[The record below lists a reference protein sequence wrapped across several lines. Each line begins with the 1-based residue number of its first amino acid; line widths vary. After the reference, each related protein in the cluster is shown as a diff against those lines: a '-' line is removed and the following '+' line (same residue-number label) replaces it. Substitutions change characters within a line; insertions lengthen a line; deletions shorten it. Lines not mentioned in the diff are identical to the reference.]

1 MPKYKINEGII
12 DGFLKMV
19 TNAAIK
25 KKDKMIQRKLQFDP
39 ELKRLVAK
47 EQESIQK
54 LRKYL
59 DKQKKENP
67 NIQKVED
74 YLKSLR

>member
-19 TNAAIK
+19 ADAAIK

-47 EQESIQK
+47 EQEAIK
-54 LRKYL
+54 DLRQYL
-59 DKQKKENP
+59 EKKKRDNP
-67 NIQKVED
+67 FLKKM
-74 YLKSLR
+74 KSLH